1 MPEAPCNRTR
11 ASRGRVGTLTDA
23 RRHAGVLTLS
33 QMNAGTRSAVFPS
46 VPGFTGMASA
56 APDLAAEARRIHA
69 ESVVYWDAYAADA
82 FWRRPTRDVW
92 APVDQVRHLTKSIRA
107 VNQGLALPRPLLAL
121 FFGLARG
128 GTRSFP
134 ALRERYAEVLANG
147 GSAGGYAPRAL
158 SPADATEEKRASIMA
173 EHAAVVARFA
183 AAIERWPE
191 RALDRYQL
199 PHPLLGKLTVREMA
213 QFTLLHNVHHVAV
226 AERRR
231 RSFAWDSGP

>member
-1 MPEAPCNRTR
+1 MSAATRT
-11 ASRGRVGTLTDA
+11 AA
-23 RRHAGVLTLS
+23 
-33 QMNAGTRSAVFPS
+33 FPS

-69 ESVVYWDAYAADA
+69 ESVTYWDAYAADT
-82 FWRRPTRDVW
+82 FWRRPARDVW

-107 VNQGLALPRPLLAL
+107 VNQGLVLPRPLLAL

-128 GTRSFP
+128 GTMRSFQ
-134 ALRERYAEVLANG
+134 ALRERYKEVLANG

-158 SPADATEEKRASIMA
+158 GESDATEERRAGIMA
-173 EHAAVVARFA
+173 EHAAVVAQFA
-183 AAIERWPE
+183 ATIERWPE
-191 RALDRYQL
+191 RSLDRYQL

-231 RSFAWDSGP
+231 VSLARDSA

>member
-1 MPEAPCNRTR
+1 MHHGEQ
-11 ASRGRVGTLTDA
+11 S
-23 RRHAGVLTLS
+23 
-33 QMNAGTRSAVFPS
+33 SAAFPPLPS
-46 VPGFTGMASA
+46 FTGMASA

-69 ESVVYWDAYAADA
+69 ESVTYWAAYPGDA
-82 FWRRPTRDVW
+82 FWRRPAPEVW

-121 FFGLARG
+121 FFGLGRG
-128 GTRSFP
+128 VTRSFP
-134 ALRERYAEVLANG
+134 ALRERYREVLANG

-158 SPADATEEKRASIMA
+158 DPAEASEERRADIMSQ
-173 EHAAVVARFA
+173 HAAAVAKFA
-183 AAIERWPE
+183 TVIGGWSE
-191 RALDRYQL
+191 RALDRYLL

-231 RSFAWDSGP
+231 LGLAQDRRAAT

>member
-1 MPEAPCNRTR
+1 M
-11 ASRGRVGTLTDA
+11 
-23 RRHAGVLTLS
+23 
-33 QMNAGTRSAVFPS
+33 SAVSGLTAFPP
-46 VPGFTGMASA
+46 VPAFTGTAAA

-69 ESVVYWDAYAADA
+69 ESVEYWDAYSAEA
-82 FWRRPTRDVW
+82 FWRRPAPEIW

-121 FFGLARG
+121 FFGLGRG
-128 GTRSFP
+128 VTRSFP
-134 ALRERYAEVLANG
+134 ALRERYTEVLANG

-158 SPADATEEKRASIMA
+158 GPGEATPERRAGIMA
-173 EHAAVVARFA
+173 EHAKVVGRFA
-183 AAIERWPE
+183 EAIGRWPE

-231 RSFAWDSGP
+231 RGLA